1 MARQEYSTRL
11 DRIYRD
17 LLEQLQRLPGVEAA
31 SLARTSPLAPI
42 TFAARLKL
50 PANGETR
57 VSTLMVYPRYF
68 ATLGIPIVKG
78 RDFTED
84 DLRLDS
90 ARVVVVNETFVRE
103 FLDGR
108 DPLGDAHGLFE
119 FASSGGD
126 ETKGGLNIIGVVKD
140 TRFPALREPTP
151 PIMYQ
156 TFFQTNTGFGQM
168 VLHVRAT
175 DDASRLVRPIREA
188 VQAIDPD
195 VPTFEIRT
203 LADEVAATLVR
214 ERLVAVLSGVFG
226 IVALALISI
235 GLYGLLAFTV
245 STRTAEIGVRMAL
258 GATRSDVR
266 WMIARQALTV
276 VLAGILVG
284 VPTAWTIGRLASRQ
298 LSSLLF
304 ELPAWDP
311 ATIASACVVLVIV
324 GLGAA
329 LMPARRAVRIDPI
342 AALRTD

>member
-1 MARQEYSTRL
+1 
-11 DRIYRD
+11 
-17 LLEQLQRLPGVEAA
+17 
-31 SLARTSPLAPI
+31 
-42 TFAARLKL
+42 
-50 PANGETR
+50 
-57 VSTLMVYPRYF
+57 
-68 ATLGIPIVKG
+68 
-78 RDFTED
+78 
-84 DLRLDS
+84 
-90 ARVVVVNETFVRE
+90 
-103 FLDGR
+103 
-108 DPLGDAHGLFE
+108 
-119 FASSGGD
+119 
-126 ETKGGLNIIGVVKD
+126 
-140 TRFPALREPTP
+140 
-151 PIMYQ
+151 MYQ
-156 TFFQTNTGFGQM
+156 TFLQTNTGFGQM

-226 IVALALISI
+226 VLALALISI